1 MLLPPHDNG
10 HYGLLE
16 PHPELFRDVFVAQ
29 GVLEAEIE
37 LVVAGE
43 GRRAVVLSESCKK
56 KFALT
61 HRNHN
66 MFLIFYPSTFLSHF
80 IPPHSPMTSTWM
92 SFLSLCT

>member
-56 KFALT
+56 
-61 HRNHN
+61 
-66 MFLIFYPSTFLSHF
+66 
-80 IPPHSPMTSTWM
+80 
-92 SFLSLCT
+92 SLH

>member
-16 PHPELFRDVFVAQ
+16 PHPEFFRDVFVAQ

-43 GRRAVVLSESCKK
+43 GRRAVVLSECYKK
-56 KFALT
+56 V
-61 HRNHN
+61 
-66 MFLIFYPSTFLSHF
+66 
-80 IPPHSPMTSTWM
+80 
-92 SFLSLCT
+92 CTITQK